1 MIKKPRETSEPA
13 HTTEP
18 NTNIHIAN
26 IHVSNIHNTVSYSTE
41 THNSNS
47 DNATMPPNIHH
58 RDLFGVGI
66 SYEKKPLTIY
76 NNEDATHEGQ
86 GNAPMPTELVGDL
99 FALSN
104 KVLVFPVVLPKSTR
118 TMHMNFN
125 MLPGF
130 DFRSANAVLVGLRVG
145 QMVRGFETILKEDH
159 ETKQP
164 NSSSGFH
171 WGRVQLAEASQ
182 GTLVVTVTRGIKIKN
197 VQFVPLDGEDG
208 KPYSIE
214 IEWRVVNGRSGG
226 AVGPEYGQLDALH
239 NAMIKPERTATPT
252 QPMVKQNLTKP
263 MISTEQEQSV
273 KSATATTAA
282 KPNPTDDDENK
293 VAPTSFTDPEKP
305 KRRPAVVTDA
315 GSPFVPPTA
324 APTSQNTEVKFPTT
338 KRNAAEAFGP
348 KQAEADKSIKQQQ
361 FRLRKAE
368 AKLDVV
374 SSKLEQTASEVGQDN
389 VAYLRAVF
397 NKAKAVHV
405 VRKAELELKAA
416 ELGDGDKKDTEY
428 FKLQTRKAKAHLEV
442 VKAEGMLMAKLELQ
456 DSQQ

>member
-1 MIKKPRETSEPA
+1 MS
-13 HTTEP
+13 
-18 NTNIHIAN
+18 
-26 IHVSNIHNTVSYSTE
+26 
-41 THNSNS
+41 
-47 DNATMPPNIHH
+47 
-58 RDLFGVGI
+58 
-66 SYEKKPLTIY
+66 
-76 NNEDATHEGQ
+76 
-86 GNAPMPTELVGDL
+86 
-99 FALSN
+99 
-104 KVLVFPVVLPKSTR
+104 
-118 TMHMNFN
+118 FN
-125 MLPGF
+125 LLPGF

-182 GTLVVTVTRGIKIKN
+182 GTLVVTVTRGIKVKN

-214 IEWRVVNGRSGG
+214 IEWRVLNGRSGG

-239 NAMIKPERTATPT
+239 NAISKPETNSAYGQSNCHKKQQ
-252 QPMVKQNLTKP
+252 QP
-263 MISTEQEQSV
+263 V
-273 KSATATTAA
+273 KSAIATTAA
-282 KPNPTDDDENK
+282 KPLPTDHNETK
-293 VAPTSFTDPEKP
+293 AAPTSFTAP
-305 KRRPAVVTDA
+305 KTRKHRPAVVTDA
-315 GSPFVPPTA
+315 GSPLVPPTA
-324 APTSQNTEVKFPTT
+324 APTPQNTEVKFPTI

-348 KQAEADKSIKQQQ
+348 KQAEADKSIKQHQ

-368 AKLDVV
+368 AKLDVA
-374 SSKLEQTASEVGQDN
+374 SSKLEQTVSEVGQDD

-416 ELGDGDKKDTEY
+416 ELGDGDTKDTEY
-428 FKLQTRKAKAHLEV
+428 FKIQTRKAKAHLEV